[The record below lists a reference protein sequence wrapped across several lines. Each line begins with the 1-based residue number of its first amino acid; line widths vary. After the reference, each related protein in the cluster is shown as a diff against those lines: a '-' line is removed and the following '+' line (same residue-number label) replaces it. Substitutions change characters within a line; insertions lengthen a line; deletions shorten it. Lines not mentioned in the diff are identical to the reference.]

1 MNAQTIEGTIFNVM
15 RFSTHDGPGI
25 RTTVFLKGCPLSC
38 WWCHNP
44 ENWQQVP
51 QEVYLPERCAGCG
64 VCIENCPAHAL
75 SRGAQGIAV
84 DPGLCRHCGRCIAVC
99 PMEARESTGWNV
111 GVPDLM
117 QSLERDVP
125 FFDQSGGGVTFSGGE
140 PLCQPDF
147 LLAMLEAC
155 ARSEIRR
162 AVDTSGYVDAGVL
175 LKAARLTD
183 LFLYDLKALD
193 PQKHRVHTGVDN
205 TKILSNL
212 RLLSA
217 GGADII
223 IRIPLIPGVND
234 DENDIAAAGEFIAGL
249 PQRHAV
255 HLLPYHRA
263 ANGKYRKLGLRCHG
277 ENVVPPPGEQVAH
290 VARQLSH
297 FGFKVE
303 IGG

>member
-1 MNAQTIEGTIFNVM
+1 MNDQSIEGTIFNVM

-51 QEVYLPERCAGCG
+51 KEIYLPERCSGCG
-64 VCIENCPAHAL
+64 VCIENCPARAL
-75 SRGAQGIAV
+75 SRGAQGITV
-84 DPGLCRHCGRCIAVC
+84 DADLCRHCGRCITVC
-99 PMEARESTGWNV
+99 PMEARESTGWSV
-111 GVPDLM
+111 GVSELM

-147 LLAMLEAC
+147 LLAMLEVC
-155 ARSEIRR
+155 ARSEIHR

-175 LKAARLTD
+175 LEAARLTN

-193 PQKHRVHTGVDN
+193 PQKHRSNTGVDN

-217 GGADII
+217 AGADII

-249 PQRHAV
+249 PRRHAV

-263 ANGKYRKLGLRCHG
+263 ANGKYHKLGLRYHG
-277 ENVVPPPGEQVAH
+277 GDIAPPTSEQVAH
-290 VARQLSH
+290 AAQRLSH
-297 FGFKVE
+297 FGLKVE
-303 IGG
+303 MGG